1 MAIFSISGIAIGVAA
16 MMIIFSVIAGFE
28 DTFRKQILGVSPH
41 ILMHKYPTG
50 VDTPEETI
58 SDLKALTPDIIDISP
73 FIFFESIIHSPQAQK
88 GIIVKGIHES
98 AYNMKSHWKNLF
110 IKGQLSSIRKS
121 TIMLGKELA
130 AKLKVDVGDTIK
142 LVRPKTLATH
152 AGQKASVQSFTVG
165 GIFQSGISY
174 TDSKFALLSIATA
187 QKYFGRGERFT
198 GLDISLSD
206 PDLSTDIMKLI
217 YQNFPDYLTRD
228 WKDVNRPMFEALK
241 IERIVMGL
249 ICIIIMIVSGVNIIT
264 TLIMIIFEKQRQIS
278 MIKALG
284 STRNAI
290 VRIFLYQGIILGT
303 IGAILGTLLGLIL
316 LYLLDKYQFIE
327 LPVRT
332 YQVSTLPVKYLF
344 HIYPYIGLV
353 AILISAIATIFPAI
367 KAANINPV
375 DGLKR
380 AHLYF

>member
-1 MAIFSISGIAIGVAA
+1 MKNLSAPFEWIMCKYFLLGKRNQRFISIMAIFSISGIAIGVAA

-28 DTFRKQILGVSPH
+28 DTFRNQILGVTPH

-152 AGQKASVQSFTVG
+152 AGQKASVQSF
-165 GIFQSGISY
+165 S
-174 TDSKFALLSIATA
+174 
-187 QKYFGRGERFT
+187 
-198 GLDISLSD
+198 
-206 PDLSTDIMKLI
+206 
-217 YQNFPDYLTRD
+217 
-228 WKDVNRPMFEALK
+228 
-241 IERIVMGL
+241 
-249 ICIIIMIVSGVNIIT
+249 
-264 TLIMIIFEKQRQIS
+264 
-278 MIKALG
+278 
-284 STRNAI
+284 RNSP
-290 VRIFLYQGIILGT
+290 R
-303 IGAILGTLLGLIL
+303 
-316 LYLLDKYQFIE
+316 
-327 LPVRT
+327 
-332 YQVSTLPVKYLF
+332 
-344 HIYPYIGLV
+344 
-353 AILISAIATIFPAI
+353 
-367 KAANINPV
+367 
-375 DGLKR
+375 KR
-380 AHLYF
+380 